1 MEVQAPPICHPSSQA
16 APELP
21 SQGGRAVDSDKGT
34 GRLGHPG
41 PSLGHRPLFC
51 RIGRL
56 FFASTIETPDPTTIT
71 HSIATSSS
79 PLPSLASIHARSLAG
94 GLLLQQLSRR
104 EAPPPRP
111 PPPPLRYSL
120 VPRWRPGGPCCRVL
134 GQSHALVCP
143 QVHGSG
149 GKSTTCGAMASA
161 FLVCCTVP
169 TELTAVPCRY
179 TLPPGFWCPARRT

>member
-104 EAPPPRP
+104 EAPPPAP
-111 PPPPLRYSL
+111 
-120 VPRWRPGGPCCRVL
+120 
-134 GQSHALVCP
+134 H
-143 QVHGSG
+143 
-149 GKSTTCGAMASA
+149 
-161 FLVCCTVP
+161 
-169 TELTAVPCRY
+169 
-179 TLPPGFWCPARRT
+179 LPPCGIPWCLDGVPVVPVVGCLDKAMLLYARRYMAPGENRPLVVRWLLHFWYAAPFPPN